1 MGGQPTS
8 ASSGPYNLN
17 ITGSIYYTSTPN
29 ALAACSKAT
38 AAQQKQTTT

>member
-1 MGGQPTS
+1 VGGTQT
-8 ASSGPYNLN
+8 ATGSGPYNLN